1 MEEFESLKIVLK
13 ELETLN
19 ATRLIQEVTNRKRES
34 VDIQKGELQS
44 RKLEKNLEEIKK
56 KLTRSEDS

>member
-19 ATRLIQEVTNRKRES
+19 ATRLTQEVANRKRES

>member
-1 MEEFESLKIVLK
+1 MEEFESLKVVLK

>member
-1 MEEFESLKIVLK
+1 MEEFESLKVVLK

-19 ATRLIQEVTNRKRES
+19 STRLTQEVANRKRES

-56 KLTRSEDS
+56 KLNRS

>member
-1 MEEFESLKIVLK
+1 MEEFESLKVVLK

-19 ATRLIQEVTNRKRES
+19 AIRLTQEVANRKRES

-44 RKLEKNLEEIKK
+44 RKL
-56 KLTRSEDS
+56 

>member
-1 MEEFESLKIVLK
+1 MKIVLK

-19 ATRLIQEVTNRKRES
+19 ATRLTQEVANRKRES

-56 KLTRSEDS
+56 KLNRSEDS